1 MIDTPW
7 PLPTGSAVTEREQ
20 TIKSVHNM
28 LRQHCDQTGQYTTLH
43 PVAVSIRETLGEL
56 MNVTMS
62 YCTDYIPTLGLHM
75 TTSEPVHQHWSSPVS
90 TPTTHHSH
98 VYLPMAN
105 NFSPSL
111 TTHVTTSTAN
121 GGSHNSPANT
131 TALTTNPSDKFA
143 LTTHDTT
150 AQGISTIEHFIYHT
164 ISLSSPH
171 ILHVHRMYWCTG
183 CVSDP
188 DVTTTRVRRC

>member
-1 MIDTPW
+1 MINTPW

-28 LRQHCDQTGQYTTLH
+28 LCQHCDQTGQYTTLH

-98 VYLPMAN
+98 I
-105 NFSPSL
+105 STSL
-111 TTHVTTSTAN
+111 TTISPPLTTPVSTSAATTTV
-121 GGSHNSPANT
+121 HHSPAHT
-131 TALTTNPSDKFA
+131 TAPTTESSMFVLTTPSPQ
-143 LTTHDTT
+143 DTT
-150 AQGISTIEHFIYHT
+150 QGNSIIQGHQVLYCS
-164 ISLSSPH
+164 SCVVASCLASVCVCLS
-171 ILHVHRMYWCTG
+171 C
-183 CVSDP
+183 
-188 DVTTTRVRRC
+188 